1 MQWSQSPGRGIIPK
15 EQFSFLAAPRTKA
28 ILKIQSKILGAA
40 RSFLTACGFTEMLP
54 VMLADETD
62 PLCHEV
68 FDAKIPY
75 CGKEYHLTKSMILQK
90 QIAASYL
97 DKIFIFSP
105 NIRLEQ
111 ACKRET
117 GRHLIEFV
125 QLDLE
130 MQGAKRETVLEL
142 GEKLLSGIIS
152 EVKTQCKDELAL
164 LKREIAIPHTP
175 FKKIRYEDALKKF
188 GEDFEKIISQTE
200 KEPVWLVDIPI
211 TKREFYDKEDP
222 AQPGFLLDMDL
233 IYPEGYCEALSGGER
248 EFEYERIV
256 GRIKKSG
263 KDPAHFKT
271 HVGLAK
277 EGKIPPSAGFGIG
290 IERLT
295 RYICGLEHIADARMF
310 AKLPGGDLVI

>member
-1 MQWSQSPGRGIIPK
+1 MAEKAS
-15 EQFSFLAAPRTKA
+15 APSAWAEKKKKLEKKA
-28 ILKIQSKILGAA
+28 VLKIQSRLLGSS
-40 RSFLTACGFTEMLP
+40 RDFLSKRGFTELLP

-97 DKIFIFSP
+97 DRIFIFSP

-111 ACKRET
+111 AHKRET
-117 GRHLIEFV
+117 DRHLIEFV

-130 MQGAKRETVLEL
+130 MRDAKRDDVLEL
-142 GEKLLSGIIS
+142 GEKMLSCVIREI
-152 EVKTQCKDELAL
+152 KTKCKGELAL
-164 LKREIAIPHTP
+164 LKREIAVPSSP
-175 FKKIRYEDALKKF
+175 FKRIRYEDAMKKF
-188 GEDFEKIISQTE
+188 GDDFERIISQSE
-200 KEPVWLVDIPI
+200 KAPVWLVDIPI
-211 TKREFYDKEDP
+211 DKREFYDKEDP
-222 AQPGFLLDMDL
+222 EQPGFLLDMDL

-256 GRIKKSG
+256 ERIKKSG

-295 RYICGLEHIADARMF
+295 RWICGLEHIADARLF
-310 AKLPGGDLVI
+310 AKLPGGDTL